1 MVCEEHPP
9 NDIIKA
15 MKNKLKILLL
25 QFEAVDNKDKNLKK
39 AAKMLNENSDFG
51 PDIVV
56 LPELW
61 NVGIFYDKFQ
71 KEAEFIP
78 DETTMLLSGL
88 AESYK
93 TNIIGG
99 SIVEK
104 TIDNKFYNTSV
115 VADKSG
121 AIIAKYRKNHLFS
134 HCGSLENKYLSAG
147 DNICTFELEGIKF
160 GLGICYD
167 IRFPEHFR
175 KMVKEG
181 VMLFVVP
188 AAFPQERIE
197 QWNILNQ
204 ARALENLSVLI
215 SCNQY
220 GSSNIVSPYGK
231 ILKASTQGEFTLK
244 YTVDIDEILNAR
256 KTTPFLN
263 DMKVL

>member
-1 MVCEEHPP
+1 
-9 NDIIKA
+9 
-15 MKNKLKILLL
+15 MKNKLKVLLL
-25 QFEAVDNKDKNLKK
+25 QFEATDDKDKNLKK
-39 AAKMLNENSDFG
+39 TAQMLSENSDFE

-71 KEAEFIP
+71 KEAELIP

-104 TIDNKFYNTSV
+104 TFDGKFYNTSV
-115 VADKSG
+115 VIDKTG
-121 AIIAKYRKNHLFS
+121 AVVARYRKNHLFS
-134 HCGSLENKYLSAG
+134 HCGSLENKYLAAG
-147 DNICTFELEGIKF
+147 DETCTFELDGIKF

-167 IRFPEHFR
+167 IRFPEQFR

-181 VMLFVVP
+181 VLVFVVP

-204 ARALENLSVLI
+204 ARALENLSVLV

-231 ILKASTQGEFTLK
+231 ILKTSQEGECALK
-244 YTVDIDEILNAR
+244 YTVDIDEIFNAR
-256 KTTPFLN
+256 KITPFLE
-263 DMKVL
+263 DMNNL

>member
-1 MVCEEHPP
+1 
-9 NDIIKA
+9 
-15 MKNKLKILLL
+15 MKNKLKILSL
-25 QFEAVDNKDKNLKK
+25 QFEAVDDKDKNLKK
-39 AAKMLNENSDFG
+39 AAKMLDENSDFE

-71 KEAEFIP
+71 KGAEFLP

-88 AESYK
+88 AEGYN

-104 TIDNKFYNTSV
+104 THDGKFYNTSV
-115 VADKSG
+115 VFDKLG
-121 AIIAKYRKNHLFS
+121 AIIAKYRKTHLFS

-147 DNICTFELEGIKF
+147 DDICTFDLEGIKF

-167 IRFPEHFR
+167 IRFPELFR

-197 QWNILNQ
+197 QWNLLNQ
-204 ARALENLSVLI
+204 ARALENLAVLI

-220 GSSNIVSPYGK
+220 GASNTISPYGK
-231 ILKASTQGEFTLK
+231 ILKTSSAGEVALK
-244 YTVDIDEILNAR
+244 NIIDIEEIFNAR
-256 KTTPFLN
+256 NSTPFLN
-263 DMKVL
+263 DMKEL